1 MKQFILE
8 KGMETLNEDKDFGL
22 KDVEALLYDERLEGM
37 KYYWAKGINGHNW
50 KNTDLEPLTLEQDL
64 ERLKTR
70 VKPPLNTA
78 RKNLLKEARE
88 TLLNT
93 NNAAC
98 VQNEVPCEE
107 VDDDRKPPARS
118 NDNDVMETSNKR
130 RRV

>member
-1 MKQFILE
+1 MA
-8 KGMETLNEDKDFGL
+8 MH
-22 KDVEALLYDERLEGM
+22 LLHHH
-37 KYYWAKGINGHNW
+37 WAKGINGGNW
-50 KNTDLEPLTLEQDL
+50 TNTELELLMLEQDL
-64 ERLKTR
+64 RQLKTR

-78 RKNLLKEARE
+78 RKNLLKQARE
-88 TLLNT
+88 TLLNM